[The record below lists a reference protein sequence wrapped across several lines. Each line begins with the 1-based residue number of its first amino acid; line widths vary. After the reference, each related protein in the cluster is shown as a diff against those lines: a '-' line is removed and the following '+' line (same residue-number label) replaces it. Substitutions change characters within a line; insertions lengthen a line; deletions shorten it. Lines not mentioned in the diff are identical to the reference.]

1 MAKKFQVIKVDCGT
15 NDVEIL
21 ATHENYSSSTEFL
34 TIYLK
39 KNFDLDDWQKCICNN
54 NGSVSVYAYSYI
66 FRKRLTHKI
75 HIIEFE
81 DI

>member
-39 KNFDLDDWQKCICNN
+39 KNFDLNDFCKCVHNN
-54 NGSVSVYAYSYI
+54 NSSVSIYEYGYI
-66 FRKRLTHKI
+66 FPKRLSQKI
-75 HIIEFE
+75 HIVEFE